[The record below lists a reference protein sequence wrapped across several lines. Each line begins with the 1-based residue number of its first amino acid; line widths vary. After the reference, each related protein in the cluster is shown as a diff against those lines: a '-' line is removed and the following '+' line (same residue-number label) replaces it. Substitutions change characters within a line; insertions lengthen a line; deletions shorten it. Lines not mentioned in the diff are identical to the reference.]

1 MTPAS
6 FALSAARLPP
16 LPDPLP
22 EGWVFTED
30 DDMGH
35 GFDQL
40 DFLLTLTSLLRLFFD
55 RQGKKVFVGSDQHI
69 GIDPRDRRLT
79 VAPDVYVLPQPEPP
93 AADGATWYPWEHHG
107 LVPTLA
113 FEFVSRSNRKKDYLV
128 APDKYAHLGVQELVI
143 FEPWKHQPGLRAE
156 GEVETLRVFR
166 LDEKRQW
173 RQVYGGDG
181 PTRSQ
186 VLGLWLHETS
196 DGKLLLTEDRWGKR
210 ALLTPEETLQVEQEA
225 RRLAEERAEQ
235 EAKRAE
241 EEAKRAEQAT
251 KRAEQATRRAEQ
263 ATRRAEEERGEK
275 LQARQQAEEAA
286 RQVLEAKAEAVLAV
300 LAARG
305 LKVSE
310 AQARKV
316 RTCADLAALDRWFQG
331 ALSATSA
338 AVLLRRAPGEPRG
351 PSPRGPS
358 RVPSPDPSRGRAS
371 SPRRAG

>member
-6 FALSAARLPP
+6 SALSAARLPP

-22 EGWVFTED
+22 DGWVFTED

-35 GFDQL
+35 GFDQS
-40 DFLLTLTSLLRLFFD
+40 DFILTLVSLLRLFFA
-55 RQGKKVFVGSDQHI
+55 RTGKKVWVDFDQHI

-93 AADGATWYPWEHHG
+93 AAQGATWFPWEHHG

-113 FEFVSRSNRKKDYLV
+113 FEFVSRSNRKKDDLV

-143 FEPWKHQPGLRAE
+143 FEPWKHQPGLRAQ

-186 VLGLWLHETS
+186 VLGLWLHETEE
-196 DGKLLLTEDRWGKR
+196 GKLLLTEDRWGKR
-210 ALLTPEETLQVEQEA
+210 ALLTPEEQLQVEQEA
-225 RRLAEERAEQ
+225 RRIAEERAEQ
-235 EAKRAE
+235 EAKRTEAE
-241 EEAKRAEQAT
+241 LDARQRAE
-251 KRAEQATRRAEQ
+251 RRAEK
-263 ATRRAEEERGEK
+263 AE
-275 LQARQQAEEAA
+275 AEV
-286 RQVLEAKAEAVLAV
+286 REAKAEAVLAV

-316 RTCADLAALDRWFQG
+316 RACAELAALDRWFQG
-331 ALSATSA
+331 ALTATSA
-338 AVLLRRAPGEPRG
+338 AALLASGAGSGGKKASRR
-351 PSPRGPS
+351 
-358 RVPSPDPSRGRAS
+358 
-371 SPRRAG
+371 

>member
-6 FALSAARLPP
+6 SALSAARLPP

-22 EGWVFTED
+22 DGWVFTED

-35 GFDQL
+35 GFDQS
-40 DFLLTLTSLLRLFFD
+40 DFILSLVSLLRLFFA
-55 RQGKKVFVGSDQHI
+55 RAGKKVWVDFDQHI

-93 AADGATWYPWEHHG
+93 AAQGATWFPWEHHG
-107 LVPTLA
+107 LIPTLA

-143 FEPWKHQPGLRAE
+143 FEPWKHQPGLRAQ

-186 VLGLWLHETS
+186 VLGLWLHETE

-225 RRLAEERAEQ
+225 RRLAEERADQ
-235 EAKRAE
+235 EAKRADQ
-241 EEAKRAEQAT
+241 EAKRADLEA
-251 KRAEQATRRAEQ
+251 KRLEKERA
-263 ATRRAEEERGEK
+263 EK
-275 LQARQQAEEAA
+275 LQAQRQAEEAA
-286 RQVLEAKAEAVLAV
+286 QQAREAKAEAVLAV
-300 LAARG
+300 LTARG

-316 RTCADLAALDRWFQG
+316 RACADLAALDRWFQG
-331 ALSATSA
+331 ALTATSA
-338 AVLLRRAPGEPRG
+338 AALLAIREGTSTRK
-351 PSPRGPS
+351 S
-358 RVPSPDPSRGRAS
+358 
-371 SPRRAG
+371 

>member
-241 EEAKRAEQAT
+241 
-251 KRAEQATRRAEQ
+251 
-263 ATRRAEEERGEK
+263 
-275 LQARQQAEEAA
+275 QAEAEVLAA
-286 RQVLEAKAEAVLAV
+286 KAEVLVAKAEAVLAV

-310 AQARKV
+310 VQAAQV
-316 RTCADLAALDRWFQG
+316 RGCVDLSTLERWFQG
-331 ALSATSA
+331 ALSAPSA
-338 AVLLRRAPGEPRG
+338 AALLSGSNRKPAPRQRP
-351 PSPRGPS
+351 
-358 RVPSPDPSRGRAS
+358 
-371 SPRRAG
+371 PRR

>member
-6 FALSAARLPP
+6 SALSAARLPP

-22 EGWVFTED
+22 DGWVFTED

-35 GFDQL
+35 GFDQS
-40 DFLLTLTSLLRLFFD
+40 DFILSLVSLLRLFFA
-55 RQGKKVFVGSDQHI
+55 RAGKKVWVDFDQHI
-69 GIDPRDRRLT
+69 GIDPRDRRIT

-93 AADGATWYPWEHHG
+93 AAEGATWFPWEHHG

-143 FEPWKHQPGLRAE
+143 FEPWKHQPGLRVQ

-186 VLGLWLHETS
+186 VLGLWLHETAE
-196 DGKLLLTEDRWGKR
+196 GKLLLTEDRWGKR

-225 RRLAEERAEQ
+225 RRIAEERADQAAKRADQAEERADQAEERAEQ
-235 EAKRAE
+235 EA
-241 EEAKRAEQAT
+241 
-251 KRAEQATRRAEQ
+251 RRL
-263 ATRRAEEERGEK
+263 EEERAEK
-275 LQARQQAEEAA
+275 LQAQ
-286 RQVLEAKAEAVLAV
+286 RQVREAKAEAVLAV

-310 AQARKV
+310 AQAARI
-316 RTCADLAALDRWFQG
+316 RGCEDLAALDRWFQG
-331 ALSATSA
+331 ALTTPGAAALLSEKSTSA
-338 AVLLRRAPGEPRG
+338 SKKKA
-351 PSPRGPS
+351 
-358 RVPSPDPSRGRAS
+358 
-371 SPRRAG
+371 PRR

>member
-1 MTPAS
+1 LLPLVAPRTFLLTMTPAS
-6 FALSAARLPP
+6 LALSAARLPP

-22 EGWVFTED
+22 DGWVFTED

-40 DFLLTLTSLLRLFFD
+40 DFLLSLVSLLRLFFA

-69 GIDPRDRRLT
+69 GIDPRDRRIT

-93 AADGATWYPWEHHG
+93 AAQGATWFPWEHHG

-113 FEFVSRSNRKKDYLV
+113 FEFVSRSNRKKDYRV

-143 FEPWKHQPGLRAE
+143 FEPWKHQPGLQAQ

-166 LDEKRQW
+166 LGEKRQW

-186 VLGLWLHETS
+186 VLGLWLHETA

-225 RRLAEERAEQ
+225 RRLAEEHADQ
-235 EAKRAE
+235 EAKRADLE
-241 EEAKRAEQAT
+241 TKRADQEAKRADQEA
-251 KRAEQATRRAEQ
+251 KRADQEAKRADQEARRL
-263 ATRRAEEERGEK
+263 EEERAEK
-275 LQARQQAEEAA
+275 LLAQRQAEEAA
-286 RQVLEAKAEAVLAV
+286 RQVREAKAEAVLAV

-316 RTCADLAALDRWFQG
+316 RACVDLAALDRWFQG
-331 ALSATSA
+331 ALTAPSA
-338 AVLLRRAPGEPRG
+338 AALLRSAPGEPKG
-351 PSPRGPS
+351 
-358 RVPSPDPSRGRAS
+358 
-371 SPRRAG
+371 

>member
-6 FALSAARLPP
+6 SALSAARLPP

-22 EGWVFTED
+22 DGWVFTED

-35 GFDQL
+35 GFDQS
-40 DFLLTLTSLLRLFFD
+40 DFILSLVSLLRLFFA
-55 RQGKKVFVGSDQHI
+55 RAGKKVWVDFDQHI
-69 GIDPRDRRLT
+69 GIDPRDRRIT

-93 AADGATWYPWEHHG
+93 AAEGATWFPWEHHG

-113 FEFVSRSNRKKDYLV
+113 FEFVSRSNRKKDYRV

-186 VLGLWLHETS
+186 VLGLWLHETAE
-196 DGKLLLTEDRWGKR
+196 GKLLLTEDRWGKR
-210 ALLTPEETLQVEQEA
+210 ALLTPEEQLQVEQEA

-235 EAKRAE
+235 EAKRTEAE
-241 EEAKRAEQAT
+241 QDARQRAE
-251 KRAEQATRRAEQ
+251 RRAEK
-263 ATRRAEEERGEK
+263 AE
-275 LQARQQAEEAA
+275 AEV
-286 RQVLEAKAEAVLAV
+286 REAKAEAVLAV

-316 RTCADLAALDRWFQG
+316 RACADLAELDRWFQG

-338 AVLLRRAPGEPRG
+338 AALLASGAGSGKKASRR
-351 PSPRGPS
+351 
-358 RVPSPDPSRGRAS
+358 
-371 SPRRAG
+371 